1 VLSNADEWLEIEM
14 FGKAH
19 EKWLRRFLRLEHGIP
34 CVKLG
39 KRASKIKKSPKMK
52 TPQKPKTRAFAG
64 FYQYIINKCQ
74 LNESNVHFVEL
85 VESTKN
91 APKAL
96 D

>member
-1 VLSNADEWLEIEM
+1 
-14 FGKAH
+14 
-19 EKWLRRFLRLEHGIP
+19 
-34 CVKLG
+34 
-39 KRASKIKKSPKMK
+39 MK